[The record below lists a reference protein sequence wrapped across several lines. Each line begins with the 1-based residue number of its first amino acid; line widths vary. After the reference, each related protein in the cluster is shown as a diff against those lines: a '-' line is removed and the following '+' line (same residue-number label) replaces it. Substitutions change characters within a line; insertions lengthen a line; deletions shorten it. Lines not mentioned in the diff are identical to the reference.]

1 MNKGE
6 EERRCDVAAG
16 SVSTEQP
23 SSARATFGND
33 NGGGVAADSKKSA
46 LALPA
51 RTRASPKGRMRKTR
65 RGNDQDVRWRAI
77 NLIAE
82 HVFLRKNFYN
92 YAIKCIKKVVAE
104 GVQEE

>member
-1 MNKGE
+1 MLLQDPFRPNN
-6 EERRCDVAAG
+6 RA
-16 SVSTEQP
+16 
-23 SSARATFGND
+23 SARATFGND

-92 YAIKCIKKVVAE
+92 YTIKCIKKVVAE
-104 GVQEE
+104 GV